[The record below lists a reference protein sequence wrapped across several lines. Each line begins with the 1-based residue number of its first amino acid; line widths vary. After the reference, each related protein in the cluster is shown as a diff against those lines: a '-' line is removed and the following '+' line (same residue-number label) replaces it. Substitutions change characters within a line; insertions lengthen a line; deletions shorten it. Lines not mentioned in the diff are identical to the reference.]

1 MTIASSPK
9 TTDPYRLKAVKGPEE
24 ILEPHPQSC
33 SLEDLP
39 GYVQDLKTSKPLAVD
54 LFCGA
59 GGLSLGLH
67 KAGFEVILGCDIRS
81 DSIATHR
88 HHFPGCSHQSDLSSL
103 ENLNEISNHLNECGE
118 ISLVAGGPPCQPF
131 SRNIRWRKHANEEV
145 VDQYNSLNEGRRD
158 LWESFLT
165 VVEDVMPKAFLM
177 ENVGDIAQTGDQ
189 EIFRGIINKA
199 ENLGYRVDARLIFAW
214 QYGVPQLRPRLFIAG
229 TRIGECSPF
238 KWPDV
243 FCESQKD
250 ARTLND
256 AISDLPPLVGDWLE
270 NWQDNHSY
278 QGPLNDYQKEMREW
292 LPVDSETIP
301 DHIIRKVRTDDLETF
316 KLMREKGLKY
326 EDLSDDQR
334 RYEISSRALRDGE
347 VVEKTKDQK
356 SFSNKYNILK
366 ADEACL
372 TITAHMS
379 KDGYWYI
386 HPEQNRT
393 LSIREAAR
401 VQSFPDGFVFHGG
414 PSNRFHQIGEAVA
427 PLVGFRLGKSLFE
440 ALNSKDDLDVD
451 QKRINY
457 RQSLLHWFEEHV
469 DSEESA
475 PWTKRKNEQ
484 GEVCS
489 EKEMVWRVF
498 VGELIFG
505 KVKLIVKGKD
515 KAKAKKLKEL
525 KDFYFYQVIRK
536 NKTHYDFLNPKDGL
550 ISRNKFFKA
559 FRFEKLEKDLSI
571 IAKRLSE
578 DHDWSDWVR
587 FDDLKNIS
595 RDWIRHCLGLI
606 GITTDRSCSTATAK
620 LVAKLM
626 SIPEK
631 NLLASRML
639 REINLGLLVGED
651 KDGSIY
657 KALVACARENY
668 SNEKLEEI
676 FEISI
681 PHEQKA
687 A

>member
-9 TTDPYRLKAVKGPEE
+9 TTDPYRLKAVKGPEQ

-103 ENLNEISNHLNECGE
+103 EKLNEISNHLNECGE

-238 KWPDV
+238 EWPDV

-292 LPVDSETIP
+292 LPVESETIP

-316 KLMREKGLKY
+316 MLMREKGLKY

-440 ALNSKDDLDVD
+440 ALNSKDDLDSD
-451 QKRINY
+451 QKRKKY
-457 RQSLLHWFEEHV
+457 RQYLLDWYSEEE
-469 DSEESA
+469 DNEESA
-475 PWTKRKNEQ
+475 PWTKRQNDN
-484 GEVCS
+484 GNAFS

-505 KVKLIVKGKD
+505 KVKLITKGKD
-515 KAKAKKLKEL
+515 KNKLN
-525 KDFYFYQVIRK
+525 YFNEIIRRFPDHHK
-536 NKTHYDFLNPKDGL
+536 FLNLSDKEKKG
-550 ISRNKFFKA
+550 RNRFF
-559 FRFEKLEKDLSI
+559 RTLHLEKLENDLITISE
-571 IAKRLSE
+571 KLSE

-587 FDDLKNIS
+587 FNDLKNLS

-626 SIPEK
+626 NIPEK
-631 NLLASRML
+631 DILASRMV

-651 KDGSIY
+651 KRGSIY
-657 KALVACARENY
+657 KALVAYARKKY
-668 SNEKLEEI
+668 SNQKLSEI

-681 PHEQKA
+681 SHEQKA

>member
-33 SLEDLP
+33 SIEDLP
-39 GYVQDLKTSKPLAVD
+39 TYVKDLKTSKPLAVD

-67 KAGFEVILGCDIRS
+67 KAGFEVILGCDIRP

-165 VVEDVMPKAFLM
+165 VVEDVKPNAFLM

-292 LPVDSETIP
+292 LPVESETIP

-440 ALNSKDDLDVD
+440 ALKGKDDFEVD
-451 QKRINY
+451 QKRISH
-457 RQSLLHWFEEHV
+457 RQSVLDWYEEQV
-469 DSEESA
+469 DNEVST
-475 PWTKRKNEQ
+475 PWTKRKNDK
-484 GEVCS
+484 GELFS
-489 EKEMVWRVF
+489 DKQRAWNVF
-498 VGELIFG
+498 VGEIIFAKSKCSYSE
-505 KVKLIVKGKD
+505 KVQD
-515 KAKAKKLKEL
+515 YKKITTYWPDHLS
-525 KDFYFYQVIRK
+525 
-536 NKTHYDFLNPKDGL
+536 FLNPSLVALRHK
-550 ISRNKFFKA
+550 KF
-559 FRFEKLEKDLSI
+559 RGWQRLEKLENDLSK
-571 IAKRLSE
+571 IAERLSE

-631 NLLASRML
+631 NILASRVL

-651 KDGSIY
+651 NGGNIY

-668 SNEKLEEI
+668 SNKKLEEI
-676 FEISI
+676 FDIELS
-681 PHEQKA
+681 QKSKTA
-687 A
+687 

>member
-9 TTDPYRLKAVKGPEE
+9 TNDPYRLKSVKGPER
-24 ILEPHPQSC
+24 ILEPHPKSC
-33 SLEDLP
+33 PLEDLP
-39 GYVQDLKTSKPLAVD
+39 SYVQDLKTSKPLAVD

-67 KAGFEVILGCDIRS
+67 KAGFEVILGCDIRP

-88 HHFPGCSHQSDLSSL
+88 YHFPGCSHQSDLSSIDEL
-103 ENLNEISNHLNECGE
+103 DRITNTLNQCGE

-131 SRNIRWRKHANEEV
+131 SRNIRWRKHANEAV
-145 VDQYNSLNEGRRD
+145 VDQYNSLNEDRRD
-158 LWESFLT
+158 LWESFLN
-165 VVEDVMPKAFLM
+165 VVEYVQPKAFLM

-189 EIFRGIINKA
+189 EIFRRIISQAEKA
-199 ENLGYRVDARLIFAW
+199 GYRVDARLIYAW

-229 TRIGECSPF
+229 THIGSCSSF
-238 KWPDV
+238 EWPEV
-243 FCESQKD
+243 LYKSQKD

-270 NWQDNHSY
+270 NWQDKNSY
-278 QGPLNDYQKEMREW
+278 KGPKNEYQKEMRDW
-292 LPVDSETIP
+292 LPVEPENIP

-347 VVEKTKDQK
+347 VIEKNKDLK

-366 ADEACL
+366 AEEPCL

-427 PLVGFRLGKSLFE
+427 PKVGFELGKSFFE
-440 ALNSKDDLDVD
+440 ALINKTDIDVD
-451 QKRINY
+451 QKRKQY
-457 RQSLLHWFEEHV
+457 RQSLLNWYEAE
-469 DSEESA
+469 DSSSSF
-475 PWTKRKNEQ
+475 PWTKIIDAK
-484 GEVCS
+484 GELLS
-489 EKEMVWRVF
+489 EKERVWKVF

-505 KVKLIVKGKD
+505 KAKFSDKEKIKDYKLITTYWPD
-515 KAKAKKLKEL
+515 H
-525 KDFYFYQVIRK
+525 IS
-536 NKTHYDFLNPKDGL
+536 FLNPSL
-550 ISRNKFFKA
+550 VAARHRKFRGWK
-559 FRFEKLEKDLSI
+559 RLEKFENDLV
-571 IAKRLSE
+571 ALAEKLSE
-578 DHDWSDWVR
+578 DHPWSDWIR
-587 FDDLKNIS
+587 FEDLKNIG
-595 RDWIRHCLGLI
+595 RDWIRHCLGLV
-606 GITTDRSCSTATAK
+606 GITADRSCGTATGK
-620 LVAKLM
+620 LVAQLM
-626 SIPEK
+626 DIPEK
-631 NLLASRML
+631 DILASRML

-651 KDGSIY
+651 KDGRIY
-657 KALVACARENY
+657 RALVAFSR
-668 SNEKLEEI
+668 SNDSLKKI
-676 FEISI
+676 KT
-681 PHEQKA
+681 PPNGGH
-687 A
+687 

>member
-1 MTIASSPK
+1 MTIASSKK
-9 TTDPYRLKAVKGPEE
+9 TTDPYRLKSVKGPER
-24 ILEPHPQSC
+24 ILEPHPKSC
-33 SLEDLP
+33 SFDDLP
-39 GYVQDLKTSKPLAVD
+39 KYVQDLKTSKPLAVD

-67 KAGFEVILGCDIRS
+67 KAGFEVILGCDIRP

-88 HHFPGCSHQSDLSSL
+88 HHFPGCSHQSDLSSIEKL
-103 ENLNEISNHLNECGE
+103 ATITTTLKQCGE

-131 SRNIRWRKHANEEV
+131 SRNIRWRKHANEAV
-145 VDQYNSLNEGRRD
+145 VDQYNALNEGRRD

-165 VVEDVMPKAFLM
+165 VVEDVNPRAFLM

-189 EIFRGIINKA
+189 EIFRGIISKA
-199 ENLGYRVDARLIFAW
+199 EDLGYRVDARLVFAW

-229 TRIGECSPF
+229 TRIGACSPF
-238 KWPDV
+238 KWPEV

-270 NWQDNHSY
+270 NWQDKYSY
-278 QGPLNDYQKEMREW
+278 KGPINDYQKEMREW
-292 LPVDSETIP
+292 IPVDQRTIP

-326 EDLSDDQR
+326 EDLKEDQR

-347 VVEKTKDQK
+347 LVEKTKDQK

-366 ADEACL
+366 GNEACL

-414 PSNRFHQIGEAVA
+414 PSHRFHQIGEAVA

-440 ALNSKDDLDVD
+440 ALNSKDDLCVD
-451 QKRINY
+451 QKRKEY
-457 RQSLLHWFEEHV
+457 RQSLLDWYLEE
-469 DSEESA
+469 EGNEKSA
-475 PWTKRKNEQ
+475 PWTKRKNTQ
-484 GEVCS
+484 GEAFS
-489 EKEMVWRVF
+489 EEEMVWRVF
-498 VGELIFG
+498 IGELIYG
-505 KVKLIVKGKD
+505 KVKLVAKGTD
-515 KAKAKKLKEL
+515 K
-525 KDFYFYQVIRK
+525 RK
-536 NKTHYDFLNPKDGL
+536 NKPNYFNEIIDQFPNHNKFLNLSDKEKK
-550 ISRNKFFKA
+550 SRYRFFKTMHL
-559 FRFEKLEKDLSI
+559 EKLEKDLSI
-571 IAKRLSE
+571 IAERLSE
-578 DHDWSDWVR
+578 NHDWSDWVR
-587 FDDLKNIS
+587 FDNLKNIS

-620 LVAKLM
+620 LIAVLM
-626 SIPEK
+626 DIPVSDI
-631 NLLASRML
+631 LASRVL
-639 REINLGLLVGED
+639 REINLGLFVGED
-651 KDGSIY
+651 KNGSLY
-657 KALVACARENY
+657 RALVSFGRSGKSISTIQEIA
-668 SNEKLEEI
+668 EELD
-676 FEISI
+676 
-681 PHEQKA
+681 
-687 A
+687 

>member
-9 TTDPYRLKAVKGPEE
+9 TTDPYRLKSVKGPEE

-33 SLEDLP
+33 SIEDLP
-39 GYVQDLKTSKPLAVD
+39 DYVQDLKTSKPLAVD

-59 GGLSLGLH
+59 GGLSLGIH
-67 KAGFEVILGCDIRS
+67 KAGFEVILGCDIRP

-165 VVEDVMPKAFLM
+165 VVEDVKPNAFLM

-189 EIFRGIINKA
+189 EIFRGIISKA

-229 TRIGECSPF
+229 TRIGACSPF

-292 LPVDSETIP
+292 LPVESETIP

-316 KLMREKGLKY
+316 MLMREKGLKY

-366 ADEACL
+366 GDEACL

-414 PSNRFHQIGEAVA
+414 PSHRFHQIGEAVA

-440 ALNSKDDLDVD
+440 ALKGKDDFDVD
-451 QKRINY
+451 QKRISH
-457 RQSLLHWFEEHV
+457 RQSVLDWYEEQV
-469 DSEESA
+469 DNEVST
-475 PWTKRKNEQ
+475 PWTKRKNDK
-484 GEVCS
+484 GELFS
-489 EKEMVWRVF
+489 DKQRAWNVF
-498 VGELIFG
+498 VGEIIFAKSKCSFSE
-505 KVKLIVKGKD
+505 KVQD
-515 KAKAKKLKEL
+515 YKKITTYWPDHLS
-525 KDFYFYQVIRK
+525 
-536 NKTHYDFLNPKDGL
+536 FLNPSL
-550 ISRNKFFKA
+550 IALRHKKF
-559 FRFEKLEKDLSI
+559 RGWQRLEKLENDLSK
-571 IAKRLSE
+571 IAERLSE

-631 NLLASRML
+631 NILASRML

-651 KDGSIY
+651 KGGSIY

-668 SNEKLEEI
+668 SNKKLEEI
-676 FEISI
+676 FDIAL
-681 PHEQKA
+681 PHEVKA

>member
-9 TTDPYRLKAVKGPEE
+9 TKDPYRLKSVKGPEV

-33 SLEDLP
+33 PIDDLP
-39 GYVQDLKTSKPLAVD
+39 KYVQDLKTSNPLAVD

-67 KAGFEVILGCDIRS
+67 KAGFEVILGCDIRP

-88 HHFPGCSHQSDLSSL
+88 HHFPGCSHQSDLSSMKHL
-103 ENLNEISNHLNECGE
+103 DEITEKLNKCGE

-145 VDQYNSLNEGRRD
+145 VDQYNSLNEDRRD

-165 VVEDVMPKAFLM
+165 VVEDVEPKAFLM

-189 EIFRGIINKA
+189 EIFRGIISRAEKA
-199 ENLGYRVDARLIFAW
+199 GYRVDARLIYAW
-214 QYGVPQLRPRLFIAG
+214 QFGVPQLRPRLFIAG
-229 TRIGECSPF
+229 TRIGACSPF
-238 KWPDV
+238 HWPEV
-243 FCESQKD
+243 SFESQKD
-250 ARTLND
+250 AWTLND

-270 NWQDNHSY
+270 SWQDKHSY
-278 QGPLNDYQKEMREW
+278 RGPLNDYQKEMREW
-292 LPVDSETIP
+292 LSVDPSTIP

-326 EDLSDDQR
+326 EELSDDQR

-347 VVEKTKDQK
+347 VIQKNKDLK

-366 ADEACL
+366 GEEPCL

-386 HPEQNRT
+386 HPKQNRT

-414 PSNRFHQIGEAVA
+414 PSHRFHQIGEAVA
-427 PLVGFRLGKSLFE
+427 PLVGFRLGESLFK
-440 ALNSKDDLDVD
+440 ALKSRDDLDVD
-451 QKRINY
+451 QIRKKH
-457 RQSLLHWFEEHV
+457 RQSLVDWYKEEN
-469 DSEESA
+469 SSSLI
-475 PWTKRKNEQ
+475 PWIKTTDINGEQ
-484 GEVCS
+484 LT
-489 EKEMVWRVF
+489 EKERVWRVF
-498 VGELIFG
+498 VGEMIIG
-505 KVKLIVKGKD
+505 KSKNENKD
-515 KAKAKKLKEL
+515 KTY
-525 KDFYFYQVIRK
+525 DFYKDIDRYFS
-536 NKTHYDFLNPKDGL
+536 NPKTFLDKSTTAVRHGKF
-550 ISRNKFFKA
+550 RAVNK
-559 FRFEKLEKDLSI
+559 EKTEKDLI
-571 IAKRLSE
+571 KLAQKLSE
-578 DHDWSDWVR
+578 DHDWSDWIR
-587 FDDLKNIS
+587 FEDLENIS
-595 RDWIRHCLGLI
+595 RDWIRQCLGLV

-620 LVAKLM
+620 LVAQLM
-626 SIPEK
+626 EISEK
-631 NLLASRML
+631 DVLASRMF

-651 KDGSIY
+651 KGGSIY

-668 SNEKLEEI
+668 SNEKLMEI
-676 FEISI
+676 FDIVLPREI
-681 PHEQKA
+681 KA